1 MASDEFEVD
10 LFIKEYVAAID
21 EYHQDQCRRLIE
33 SSVGSPEETK
43 RRFNAQ
49 TKTARQYMFAED
61 IEHKEGVSEAEH
73 LKRKTFVRRY
83 RAALLFIESYRELP
97 LLAWPRLLVD
107 ALVEMESQMVMFRH
121 RHARAVERIIG
132 RRVGTGGSSGVNYLD
147 ATTSIRVFTD
157 LWMVRTLL
165 LPKRYRPNL
174 KAPERYG
181 FHKKRPLGQEGI
193 D

>member
-1 MASDEFEVD
+1 MTCD
-10 LFIKEYVAAID
+10 
-21 EYHQDQCRRLIE
+21 
-33 SSVGSPEETK
+33 SVQK
-43 RRFNAQ
+43 RFQAQ
-49 TKTARQYMFAED
+49 TEAAQRYLFAHD
-61 IEHKEGVSEAEH
+61 IERQKDSSEEEH
-73 LKRKTFVRRY
+73 QKRKSFVCRY

-165 LPKRYRPNL
+165 LPKRYRPDL
-174 KAPERYG
+174 RAPERYG
-181 FHKKRPLGQEGI
+181 FSQKKRPL
-193 D
+193 